1 MQYELRICCERGF
14 LMLEYLI
21 SGFLLGGA
29 AAVQPGPF
37 QAYLAGRT
45 LKYGWRK
52 TLSAAFAPLLSDGPI
67 IILVVFIL
75 SQTPVLFLDIL
86 YSAGGVFLLYLA
98 FSAYKEARRAG
109 REDAAD
115 ENAAEMSAEKAVSGG
130 MLKAALMNILNPHP
144 YIFWAAI
151 AGPMFL
157 RGWREASQLG
167 IAFMIGFYGT
177 LIGGFVLFIGI
188 IHAVGRMGR
197 KAHYWLGLTSSAV
210 LFGFGGYMLLQGIT
224 ALVSA

>member
-1 MQYELRICCERGF
+1 MF
-14 LMLEYLI
+14 EYLI

-75 SQTPVLFLDIL
+75 SQTPVLFLDVL

-109 REDAAD
+109 GEGTEDD
-115 ENAAEMSAEKAVSGG
+115 NTAESAISGG
-130 MLKAALMNILNPHP
+130 MLKAVLMNILNPHP

-167 IAFMIGFYGT
+167 AAFMIGFYGT
-177 LIGGFVLFIGI
+177 LTGGFVLFIGM
-188 IHAVGRMGR
+188 IHAVGRMGK
-197 KAHYWLGLTSSAV
+197 KAHYWLGLASSV
-210 LFGFGGYMLLQGIT
+210 ILFGFGGYMLLQGIT
-224 ALVSA
+224 ALISA